1 MLQYCKGTVRTR
13 FWRHLLCALPFI
25 VFAIRRYCCILFT
38 AKHLKIYSPKVRSNQ
53 KLRFC
58 PQTRQGPQAVPSAR
72 SRALTQY
79 RGKIRAFDRV
89 PIIPLQYNRRE
100 RLCQEGAHGSVG
112 ARAHHQSKNTPEQSF
127 CARPQKRSALP
138 PEKQKKKHLV

>member
-1 MLQYCKGTVRTR
+1 MLAAKGFFCYTVREQYEPR
-13 FWRHLLCALPFI
+13 FFVAARRVLRAFGKADRRAFSSAAPLRKILHRKILRGLWYELDALPFI

-89 PIIPLQYNRRE
+89 PIIPLQY
-100 RLCQEGAHGSVG
+100 V
-112 ARAHHQSKNTPEQSF
+112 
-127 CARPQKRSALP
+127 
-138 PEKQKKKHLV
+138 